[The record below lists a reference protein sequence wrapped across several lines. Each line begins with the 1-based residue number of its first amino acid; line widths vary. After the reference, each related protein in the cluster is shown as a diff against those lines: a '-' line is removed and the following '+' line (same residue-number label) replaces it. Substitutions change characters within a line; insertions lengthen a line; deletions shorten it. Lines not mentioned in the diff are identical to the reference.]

1 MNAND
6 IYLLIMKDKDDFWT
20 AFYAH
25 LNESGKIQQDVS
37 NSIKKTGTS
46 NYGYLVNENVNI
58 ASGLKQLLFASK
70 IPYDIWAK
78 RFTLNNDF
86 AYKRLKELFSGVI
99 SPQILVEHFQNRGI
113 NVYSLDKYVE
123 TLDIPA
129 PIKYKILNVPSSF
142 DNQILF
148 KEAPISV
155 C

>member
-25 LNESGKIQQDVS
+25 LNESGKIQQDIS
-37 NSIKKTGTS
+37 HSIKKIGTT
-46 NYGYLVNENVNI
+46 NFAYLVNENVNI
-58 ASGLKQLLFASK
+58 TPSVKHLLFASK
-70 IPYDIWAK
+70 IPYNTWTKNFILNHD
-78 RFTLNNDF
+78 FT
-86 AYKRLKELFSGVI
+86 YKNLKVLFSGAI
-99 SPQILVEHFQNRGI
+99 SPQILVEYFQNRGI
-113 NVYSLDKYVE
+113 NVYSLDKYIE
-123 TLDIPA
+123 TIDIPA

>member
-25 LNESGKIQQDVS
+25 LNESGKFQQDIS
-37 NSIKKTGTS
+37 HSIKKTGMS
-46 NYGYLVNENVNI
+46 NFGYLVNENVDI
-58 ASGLKQLLFASK
+58 VPGLKQLLFASK
-70 IPYDIWAK
+70 IPYNIWVK
-78 RFTLNNDF
+78 RFTLNHDF
-86 AYKRLKELFSGVI
+86 AYKRLKEHFSGVI

-113 NVYSLDKYVE
+113 NVYSLDKYME
-123 TLDIPA
+123 TIEIPS

>member
-25 LNESGKIQQDVS
+25 LNESGKIQQDIS
-37 NSIKKTGTS
+37 HSIKETGTS
-46 NYGYLVNENVNI
+46 NFGYLLNENVNI
-58 ASGLKQLLFASK
+58 APGLKQLLFASK
-70 IPYDIWAK
+70 IPYNTWVK
-78 RFTLNNDF
+78 RFTLNHDF
-86 AYKRLKELFSGVI
+86 AYKRLKEHFSGVI
-99 SPQILVEHFQNRGI
+99 SPQILVEYFQNKGI

-148 KEAPISV
+148 KEAPISI

>member
-6 IYLLIMKDKDDFWT
+6 IYLFIMKDKDDFWT

-25 LNESGKIQQDVS
+25 LNESGKIQQDIS
-37 NSIKKTGTS
+37 HSIKKTGTT
-46 NYGYLVNENVNI
+46 NFGYIVNENVNI
-58 ASGLKQLLFASK
+58 TPSLKQLLFASK
-70 IPYDIWAK
+70 IPYNAWIK

-86 AYKRLKELFSGVI
+86 TYKNLKELFSGVI

-113 NVYSLDKYVE
+113 NSYSLDKYVE

>member
-25 LNESGKIQQDVS
+25 LNESGKIQQDIS
-37 NSIKKTGTS
+37 DSIQKTGTT
-46 NYGYLVNENVNI
+46 NFAYLINENVNI
-58 ASGLKQLLFASK
+58 APGLKQLLFASK
-70 IPYDIWAK
+70 IPYHTWVK
-78 RFTLNNDF
+78 RFTRYHDF
-86 AYKRLKELFSGVI
+86 AYKLLKEHFSGVI
-99 SPQILVEHFQNRGI
+99 SPQILVEHFQNKGI
-113 NVYSLDKYVE
+113 NTYSLDKYIE
-123 TLDIPA
+123 TIEIPS

>member
-20 AFYAH
+20 AFYIH
-25 LNESGKIQQDVS
+25 LNEFGKIQQDVS

-58 ASGLKQLLFASK
+58 APNLKHLLFASK
-70 IPYDIWAK
+70 IPYDAWVK
-78 RFTLNNDF
+78 RFTLNHDF
-86 AYKRLKELFSGVI
+86 TYKNLKEHFSGVI
-99 SPQILVEHFQNRGI
+99 SPQILVEHFQNKGI
-113 NVYSLDKYVE
+113 DVYSLDKYIE
-123 TLDIPA
+123 TLEIPS

-148 KEAPISV
+148 KEAPISI

>member
-1 MNAND
+1 MNVND

-25 LNESGKIQQDVS
+25 LNEFGKIQQDVS
-37 NSIKKTGTS
+37 NSIQKTGTTHFA
-46 NYGYLVNENVNI
+46 YLVNENVNI
-58 ASGLKQLLFASK
+58 TPSFKHLLFASK

-113 NVYSLDKYVE
+113 NVYSLDKYIE
-123 TLDIPA
+123 TTEIPS

>member
-37 NSIKKTGTS
+37 NSIKKTGTT
-46 NYGYLVNENVNI
+46 NFGYIVNENVNI
-58 ASGLKQLLFASK
+58 TPSLKQLLFASK
-70 IPYDIWAK
+70 IPYNIWVK
-78 RFTLNNDF
+78 RFTLNHDF
-86 AYKRLKELFSGVI
+86 AYKRLKEHFSGVI
-99 SPQILVEHFQNRGI
+99 SPQILVEHFQNKKV
-113 NVYSLDKYVE
+113 NTYSLDKYIE
-123 TLDIPA
+123 TIEIPS

>member
-37 NSIKKTGTS
+37 HSIKKTGMS
-46 NYGYLVNENVNI
+46 NYGYLVNENVDI
-58 ASGLKQLLFASK
+58 VPGLKQLLFASK
-70 IPYDIWAK
+70 IPYNIWAK
-78 RFTLNNDF
+78 SFTLSNDF
-86 AYKRLKELFSGVI
+86 TYKRLKENFSVVI
-99 SPQILVEHFQNRGI
+99 TPQILVEHFHNKGI
-113 NVYSLDKYVE
+113 NTYSLDKYIE
-123 TLDIPA
+123 TTEIPS